1 LILGRALKKSLA
13 VIAVVAVAAL
23 SLTGCATAGTSQS
36 AAGIQKGTSLVIGEP
51 GLLTN
56 INSGVYSAPLSEVA
70 ASDLALLTLPAFY
83 YHDASG
89 ALVANTAF
97 GTVKRDAASGN
108 VTYTLS
114 GKAKWN
120 DGELVSP
127 ADLALSYLAA
137 TNRDQPGFQSALAQ
151 TSLSLADKITVN
163 NSGVVI
169 HYSQPVPDWQTALVL
184 TAPAHL
190 VGAQALGGSP
200 SAADANQAI
209 IDAATGVSD
218 SHVSDIETA
227 FASGFVTNST
237 DLAADVKAS
246 KLFSAGAYGI
256 QSLSASQAVL
266 KANSP
271 FKAGPMGS
279 AETITLNFY
288 AGPDQLNAA
297 ISAKQVDLAKPVA
310 STMATLAQAKAL
322 ASKAGLTTRV
332 ADSGANEVILVNHA
346 SGSSFDANTWG
357 AGSQK
362 LATAQKMLFQFLPRA
377 GIRATFVSDGSVA
390 STDSLVFSTGDNNY
404 TASVNANGTSA
415 YAFQSAELTA
425 EEWQAAKFDRTIPL
439 RVLFDANSARGQLE
453 YTRLANL
460 GKLGGFDV
468 QNVSTDTPASLLASG
483 QWDIYITDLP
493 RLSTANEG
501 LATAVGV
508 LGGFQDAKVAAL
520 VAKAAANGSLSPK
533 DQAALDKQLVAGY
546 YGLPLFQ
553 LDSLLVSSA
562 KLAKS
567 TLNASNSSVVW
578 GYSNWLVS
586 AKGK

>member
-1 LILGRALKKSLA
+1 MKKSLGFVA
-13 VIAVVAVAAL
+13 VIAALGL
-23 SLTGCATAGTSQS
+23 SLSGCAAAGPTQS

-56 INSGVYSAPLSEVA
+56 INSGVYSTPLSEVA
-70 ASDLALLTLPAFY
+70 SADLAQLTLPAFY

-114 GKAKWN
+114 GKARWN

-127 ADLALSYLAA
+127 ADLALSFLAS
-137 TNRDQPGFQSALAQ
+137 TNRDQPGFQSSLGQ
-151 TSLSLADKITVN
+151 TSLALADKITVN

-184 TAPAHL
+184 SAPAHV
-190 VGAQALGGSP
+190 VGAKALGGSP
-200 SAADANQAI
+200 SVADANQAI
-209 IDAATGVSD
+209 IDAATGASKT
-218 SHVSDIETA
+218 HLSDIETA
-227 FASGFVTNST
+227 FATGFVTNAT

-246 KLFSAGAYGI
+246 KLYSAGAYSI
-256 QSLSASQAVL
+256 QSLSASRAIL
-266 KANSP
+266 KANPS
-271 FKAGPMGS
+271 FNAGPLGS
-279 AETITLNFY
+279 AETITLSFY

-310 STMATLAQAKAL
+310 STMTTLAQAKAL
-322 ASKAGLTTRV
+322 ASKAGLTSLV

-346 SGSSFDANTWG
+346 SGSSFDAKTWG
-357 AGSQK
+357 EGSQK

-377 GIRATFVSDGSVA
+377 GIRATFASDGSVA
-390 STDSLVFSTGDNNY
+390 PTDSLVFSTGDNNY

-415 YAFQSAELTA
+415 FAFQSAELTA
-425 EEWQAAKFDRTIPL
+425 EEWQAAKFDRTISL

-468 QNVSTDTPASLLASG
+468 QNVSTDTPASVLASG
-483 QWDIYITDLP
+483 QWDIYIADLP
-493 RLSTANEG
+493 RLSAANEG

-508 LGGFQDAKVAAL
+508 LGGFQDAKVSAL
-520 VAKAAANGSLSPK
+520 VAKAAANGTLAPK
-533 DQAALDKQLVAGY
+533 DQAALDKLLVAGY

-553 LDSLLVSSA
+553 LDSLLVSSS
-562 KLAKS
+562 KLAKT

>member
-1 LILGRALKKSLA
+1 MKKSLA
-13 VIAVVAVAAL
+13 ILAVVAVAAL
-23 SLTGCATAGTSQS
+23 SLTGCAMAETSQS

-56 INSGVYSAPLSEVA
+56 INAGVYSTPLSEVA
-70 ASDLALLTLPAFY
+70 SSDLALLTLPSFY
-83 YHDASG
+83 YKDASG

-97 GTVKRDAASGN
+97 GAVKRDAASGN

-114 GKAKWN
+114 GKARWN

-137 TNRDQPGFQSALAQ
+137 TNRDQPGFQSSLAQ
-151 TSLSLADKITVN
+151 TSLSLADKITVTK
-163 NSGVVI
+163 SGVVI
-169 HYSQPVPDWQTALVL
+169 HYSQPVPNWQTALVL

-190 VGAQALGGSP
+190 VGAKALGGS
-200 SAADANQAI
+200 SSVADSTQAI

-218 SHVSDIETA
+218 SHLTDIEVA

-246 KLFSAGAYGI
+246 KLYSAGAYSI
-256 QSLSASQAVL
+256 QSLSASRAVL
-266 KANSP
+266 NANPS
-271 FKAGPMGS
+271 FNAGPLGS

-288 AGPDQLNAA
+288 SGPDQLNAA

-310 STMATLAQAKAL
+310 STMSTLAQAKTL
-322 ASKAGLTTRV
+322 ASKAGFTTLV

-346 SGSSFDANTWG
+346 SGSSFDSKTWG
-357 AGSQK
+357 AGSAK
-362 LATAQKMLFQFLPRA
+362 LATAEKMLFQFLPRA
-377 GIRATFVSDGSVA
+377 GLRATFASDGSVA
-390 STDSLVFSTGDNNY
+390 PTDSLVFSTGDNNY

-415 YAFQSAELTA
+415 FAFQSAELTA

-468 QNVSTDTPASLLASG
+468 QNVSTDTPASVLATG
-483 QWDIYITDLP
+483 QWDIYIADLP
-493 RLSTANEG
+493 RLSAANDG

-508 LGGFQDAKVAAL
+508 LGGFQDAKVTAL
-520 VAKAAANGSLSPK
+520 VAKAAANVALAPK
-533 DQAALDKQLVAGY
+533 DQAALDKLLVAGY

-562 KLAKS
+562 KLAKN

-578 GYSNWLVS
+578 GFSNWLVS